1 MLGKVHHVQNLAAK
15 NTSSALKSIQ
25 GIELLKYSGMP
36 LHAATSLLSH
46 SRGEEGQQQQQ
57 QQKNGLSLL
66 VQFLYWPWFREMWSD
81 FK

>member
-15 NTSSALKSIQ
+15 NMSSALKSIQ

-46 SRGEEGQQQQQ
+46 SRGEEGQQQQ
-57 QQKNGLSLL
+57 
-66 VQFLYWPWFREMWSD
+66 
-81 FK
+81 

>member
-15 NTSSALKSIQ
+15 NMSSALKSIQ
-25 GIELLKYSGMP
+25 GIELLKYTGMP

-46 SRGEEGQQQQQ
+46 SSGEEGQQQQ
-57 QQKNGLSLL
+57 KNGSSLL